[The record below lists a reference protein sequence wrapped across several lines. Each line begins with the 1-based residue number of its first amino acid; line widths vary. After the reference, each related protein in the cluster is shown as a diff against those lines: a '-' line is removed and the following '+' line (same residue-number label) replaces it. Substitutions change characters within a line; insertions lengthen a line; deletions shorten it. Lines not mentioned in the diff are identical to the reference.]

1 MIAKNIPS
9 PPIGA
14 FPHGS
19 AVKESTCDAG
29 DMGSSPGSV
38 RSPGGGHGNPPQYS
52 CLENPMDRG
61 TWWATVHR
69 VPQRCARL
77 KQLSMHAQ
85 HLEIMGKSK
94 YLRSMVEDN
103 LGIIG

>member
-1 MIAKNIPS
+1 MGFPGGPVIKN
-9 PPIGA
+9 PP
-14 FPHGS
+14 
-19 AVKESTCDAG
+19 DNAG
-29 DMGSSPGSV
+29 DLGLIPGWG
-38 RSPGGGHGNPPQYS
+38 RSPGEGNGNPFHYS
-52 CLENPMDRG
+52 CLRNPMDRG